1 MTGLVGFPWMSFMT
15 VRRDVHTSKR
25 FRRLL
30 IACAAMMI
38 REERQPDEVAVER
51 IVREAFGKQDEADL
65 VARLRERGSMRY
77 PLVACEED
85 DVVGFV
91 VASPITID
99 PPVGLKTLGIAPLAV
114 DPSTQGN
121 GVGSALMHRLIEH
134 AQADGIDALFL
145 LGNPAYYQRFGFV
158 TSHLANE
165 YGATDAFM
173 HRELTPD
180 ALAPIRG
187 AARYVDA
194 FREIGV

>member
-1 MTGLVGFPWMSFMT
+1 
-15 VRRDVHTSKR
+15 
-25 FRRLL
+25 
-30 IACAAMMI
+30 MMI
-38 REERQPDEVAVER
+38 REETDADEACIER
-51 IVREAFGKQDEADL
+51 VVREAFARQDEADL

-77 PLVACEED
+77 PLVACEGD

-99 PPVGLKTLGIAPLAV
+99 PPADIRTLGIAPLAV
-114 DPSTQGN
+114 DPSTQGK
-121 GVGSALMHRLIEH
+121 GIGSALMHRIVER

-145 LGNPAYYQRFGFV
+145 LGNPAYYRRFRFV
-158 TSHLANE
+158 TSHLDNE

-173 HRELTPD
+173 QRELEHD

-187 AARYVDA
+187 MARYDDA